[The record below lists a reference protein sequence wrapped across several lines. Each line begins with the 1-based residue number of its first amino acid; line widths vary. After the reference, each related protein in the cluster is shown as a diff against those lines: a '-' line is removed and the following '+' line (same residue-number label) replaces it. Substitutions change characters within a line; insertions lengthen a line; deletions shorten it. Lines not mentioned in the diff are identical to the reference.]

1 MIYAKIF
8 KTGIAFYGIESCS
21 FYKQAGIIAIHEC
34 K

>member
-8 KTGIAFYGIESCS
+8 KTDIAFYGIDPYP
-21 FYKQAGIIAIHEC
+21 FYKRVGIIAIHEC